1 MRLNNMHEKT
11 DNYYSIT
18 DLMDILNLKRRT
30 ILKYIKQGKLRAFK
44 LGNQWRVT
52 EKELQKFV
60 ERNSNY

>member
-1 MRLNNMHEKT
+1 MHEKT